1 MYDDTIIHAQVRE
14 LESIISS
21 HPGVEDVVVISLK
34 NSKGEHI
41 IQAFVEPAE
50 DTPPSEQSIINTCHS
65 KSKYGRVPEA
75 VIFGEIPRTPS
86 GKVARHRLMTGSAI

>member
-1 MYDDTIIHAQVRE
+1 MHDDTVIHAQVRE

-21 HPGVEDVVVISLK
+21 HPGVEDVVVISIK
-34 NSKGEHI
+34 NSEGDHVLR
-41 IQAFVEPAE
+41 AFVEPAE
-50 DTPPSEQSIINTCHS
+50 DITPSEQSIINACYK

-86 GKVARHRLMTGSAI
+86 GKVARHRLMTGSTI